1 MAYIVGEG
9 ADMAMVD
16 CHASHDHGCY
26 EGKKVLRPVPK
37 SENEQ
42 FSNTFFSEGNGG
54 ESRKSFHGY
63 PNGYAQ
69 LISSP
74 KEFHLEPM
82 QIDTWNR
89 DNPSLEFVAG
99 PEPAASQ
106 APPGASYSGILECP
120 CTDRIS
126 KVNGSICSDDFGCLP
141 FNLACLEEPGS
152 TLISN
157 GNKICNL
164 DTYNGGQQC
173 CPHQSILLDRDQ
185 NPWPDVKQT
194 YRLKFRFYYQAYVPT
209 ADRVSAS
216 HQDLRRLYWQTEAWA
231 GEYDIPPG
239 AESYGHDDGA
249 TAMTDDG
256 QYTYTITSEWTAG
269 EMIDLDDCD
278 WRNTSAC
285 SGQYK
290 DSEGVY
296 MVYAGGHCHAPN
308 CVSIELW
315 NQDTGELYCRQLPMF
330 GKGDITNDKFDDKGY
345 ATLPPCVWSDDASE
359 DLPTRPR
366 VPFDAKL
373 YSVAVQN
380 STYGSVPKLSLFF
393 DFIELC
399 YFKDR
404 ISSTIYHTHLT
415 GASLTLPSHPPT
427 PRHPVVSLR
436 RYSHTGQMASWQMRG
451 ALYY

>member
-216 HQDLRRLYWQTEAWA
+216 HQDLRRLYWQTEA
-231 GEYDIPPG
+231 
-239 AESYGHDDGA
+239 
-249 TAMTDDG
+249 
-256 QYTYTITSEWTAG
+256 
-269 EMIDLDDCD
+269 
-278 WRNTSAC
+278 
-285 SGQYK
+285 
-290 DSEGVY
+290 
-296 MVYAGGHCHAPN
+296 
-308 CVSIELW
+308 
-315 NQDTGELYCRQLPMF
+315 
-330 GKGDITNDKFDDKGY
+330 
-345 ATLPPCVWSDDASE
+345 
-359 DLPTRPR
+359 
-366 VPFDAKL
+366 
-373 YSVAVQN
+373 
-380 STYGSVPKLSLFF
+380 
-393 DFIELC
+393 
-399 YFKDR
+399 
-404 ISSTIYHTHLT
+404 
-415 GASLTLPSHPPT
+415 
-427 PRHPVVSLR
+427 
-436 RYSHTGQMASWQMRG
+436 
-451 ALYY
+451 